1 MSSTATPPLEQPAAR
16 RRARASIALVFAV
29 HGAVSGSFVTRI
41 PWIQDR
47 LDLSPGQLGLAL
59 VMPAIG
65 SSLAMPLAGRIT
77 HRHGGRAAVR
87 GLLSL
92 WCLALALPALAPSLP
107 VLCAALLLYG
117 ATAGMADVA
126 MNAQG
131 VEIEQRLGRSIMSGL
146 HGMWSAGGL
155 LASAFGI
162 LAAHL
167 ALDARLQLA
176 VTALALLA
184 LAQPVCRG
192 LPDLRAAAGAEA
204 PPRFALPPRSSLVI
218 GLVGFCAV
226 FAEGASMD
234 WSGVYLRDVTGASAT
249 LAAASYTAF
258 SLTMAVSRLAGD
270 AVIRRL
276 GAVRTTR
283 LGGAVATAGGL
294 LVVAADR
301 PALAIPGFAL
311 LGVGI
316 AVTVPLAF
324 AAAGRIGSNPSQA
337 IAGVATVTYTSGLI
351 APAVIGALAQAT
363 SLTVSFGL
371 VTALA
376 LALLLSAGA
385 LRRAEQHADGPGSAH
400 APADRSRP
408 ATTATDPAPEES
420 TTGGNLTVR

>member
-1 MSSTATPPLEQPAAR
+1 MTARTLEPLAAP
-16 RRARASIALVFAV
+16 RRARTSIALVFAV
-29 HGAVSGSFVTRI
+29 HGAVGGTFATRI
-41 PWIQDR
+41 PWIQHR

-65 SSLAMPLAGRIT
+65 SSLAMPLAGRFV
-77 HRHGGRAAVR
+77 HRYGGRAAVR
-87 GLLSL
+87 GLISL
-92 WCLALALPALAPSLP
+92 WCLALTLPALAPSLP
-107 VLCAALLLYG
+107 TLCAVLLAYG
-117 ATAGMADVA
+117 ATAGTADVA

-131 VEIEQRLGRSIMSGL
+131 VEVEQRLGRSIMSGL

-155 LASAFGI
+155 LASGFGI

-167 ALDARLQLA
+167 DLDARLQLA
-176 VTALALLA
+176 VTALVLLA

-192 LPDLRAAAGAEA
+192 LPELRAPEEAEA

-226 FAEGASMD
+226 FGEGASMD
-234 WSGVYLRDVTGASAT
+234 WSGVYLRDITGASAT
-249 LAAASYTAF
+249 VAAASYTAF

-283 LGGAVATAGGL
+283 LGGAIATIGGV
-294 LVVAADR
+294 LVVAADH
-301 PALAIPGFAL
+301 PAVAIPGFAL
-311 LGVGI
+311 IGVGV
-316 AVTVPLAF
+316 AVIVPLAF
-324 AAAGRIGSNPSQA
+324 AAAGRIGGNPSQA

-371 VTALA
+371 VTLLA
-376 LALLLSAGA
+376 FALLLSAGA
-385 LRRAEQHADGPGSAH
+385 LRRAEPDAAGNVA
-400 APADRSRP
+400 ARSP
-408 ATTATDPAPEES
+408 ES
-420 TTGGNLTVR
+420 TAAEAA